1 MRQKEEQEELDQELA
16 QCAEQAEITTSLLDT
31 ILSEVVASEPAHL
44 PVAPSGD
51 VRLGTSTTG
60 DVRPASPAAA
70 APVVVGDKVVEDS
83 PDEGGCSGEEGDDE
97 DW

>member
-1 MRQKEEQEELDQELA
+1 MRQQKEEQELVEL
-16 QCAEQAEITTSLLDT
+16 AEQAEVTSSLLDS

-70 APVVVGDKVVEDS
+70 APVVVGDEDAEDS
-83 PDEGGCSGEEGDDE
+83 LDDGGLSGEEGDDE
-97 DW
+97 SW

>member
-1 MRQKEEQEELDQELA
+1 MRQQKEEQELVEL
-16 QCAEQAEITTSLLDT
+16 AEQAEVTSSLLDS

-70 APVVVGDKVVEDS
+70 APVVVGDEDAEDS
-83 PDEGGCSGEEGDDE
+83 LDDGGLSGEEGDDE

>member
-1 MRQKEEQEELDQELA
+1 MAQQKEEQELAEL
-16 QCAEQAEITTSLLDT
+16 AEQAEVTNSLLDT

-70 APVVVGDKVVEDS
+70 APVVVGDKDVEVSLDGE
-83 PDEGGCSGEEGDDE
+83 DEAGSSGDEGDDE

>member
-1 MRQKEEQEELDQELA
+1 MAQQKEEQELAEL
-16 QCAEQAEITTSLLDT
+16 AEQAEVTNSVLDS

-44 PVAPSGD
+44 PEAPSGD

-70 APVVVGDKVVEDS
+70 APVVVGDEDAEDS
-83 PDEGGCSGEEGDDE
+83 LDDGGLSGEEGDDE